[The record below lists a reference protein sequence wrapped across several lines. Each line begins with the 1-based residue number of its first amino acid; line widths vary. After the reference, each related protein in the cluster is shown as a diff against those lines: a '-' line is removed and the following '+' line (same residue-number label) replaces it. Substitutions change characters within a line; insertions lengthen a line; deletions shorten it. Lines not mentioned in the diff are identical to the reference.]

1 MDNSG
6 DISACTKL
14 AKDYFDALYNGD
26 TALFARIF
34 HPDAMLWCA
43 AGGNYTSLTLPA
55 YLTIVSGR
63 EAPAAR
69 GDRREEAI
77 LSLSISTATTAHLRV
92 SELFLPKRFTD
103 DLILLKQDGAWRIVA
118 KVWDFELVA

>member
-1 MDNSG
+1 MDNFS

-14 AKDYFDALYNGD
+14 AEHYFNALYTGD
-26 TALFARIF
+26 TDLFARIF

-43 AGGNYTSLTLPA
+43 AGGSYTTLTVPA
-55 YLTIVSGR
+55 YLSIVAGR
-63 EAPAAR
+63 EAPTSR

-77 LSLSISTATTAHLRV
+77 LALSIPTPTTAHLRV

-103 DLILLKQDGAWRIVA
+103 DLTLLKQGGVWRIIA
-118 KVWDFELVA
+118 KVWDFEMVA